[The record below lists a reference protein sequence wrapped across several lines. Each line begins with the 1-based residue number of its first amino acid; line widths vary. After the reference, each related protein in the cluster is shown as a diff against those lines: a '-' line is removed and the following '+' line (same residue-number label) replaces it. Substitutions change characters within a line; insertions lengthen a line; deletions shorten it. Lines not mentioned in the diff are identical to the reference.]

1 MPVTSNGR
9 IGWRSPRPRSP
20 IPQEVV
26 QFSMS
31 VDRVLHPLVDWLADR
46 GQFTFARHCAPVLQ
60 LGDGHEPGEVMIV
73 FQGTIPN
80 QKGVQVLQ
88 ELVAVLHREA

>member
-1 MPVTSNGR
+1 MLVTSNGR
-9 IGWRSPRPRSP
+9 IGWRSPRPRTP

-31 VDRVLHPLVDWLADR
+31 VDRDLQTLVGWLADR
-46 GQFTFARHCAPVLQ
+46 GQITFPRHHAPVLQ
-60 LGDGHEPGEVMIV
+60 LSDGLDPGAVVMA

-80 QKGVQVLQ
+80 QKGVPVVQ
-88 ELVAVLHREA
+88 E